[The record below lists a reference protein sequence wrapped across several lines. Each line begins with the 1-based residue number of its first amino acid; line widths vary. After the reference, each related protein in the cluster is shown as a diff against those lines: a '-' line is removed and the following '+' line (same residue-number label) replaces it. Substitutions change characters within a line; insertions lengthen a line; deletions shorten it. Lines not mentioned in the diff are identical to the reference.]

1 MSWYLV
7 LIQSK
12 LSQVQISGEEDTIL
26 WIPSGNG
33 RFSCMATW
41 DKVRTKK
48 KKNKKTKKTKQ
59 KESTNKLL
67 VFVQADLVH
76 RSYSQACIYKLAGHE
91 EQNYNK
97 RKASKMGLHGR
108 PFFYIAPL
116 LKGYGRRCLIVRH
129 IGSCDDK

>member
-48 KKNKKTKKTKQ
+48 SSYQKKKKQKQNKTKGTNQQAFFFLIGNKNIIKT
-59 KESTNKLL
+59 N
-67 VFVQADLVH
+67 
-76 RSYSQACIYKLAGHE
+76 
-91 EQNYNK
+91 
-97 RKASKMGLHGR
+97 
-108 PFFYIAPL
+108 
-116 LKGYGRRCLIVRH
+116 
-129 IGSCDDK
+129 